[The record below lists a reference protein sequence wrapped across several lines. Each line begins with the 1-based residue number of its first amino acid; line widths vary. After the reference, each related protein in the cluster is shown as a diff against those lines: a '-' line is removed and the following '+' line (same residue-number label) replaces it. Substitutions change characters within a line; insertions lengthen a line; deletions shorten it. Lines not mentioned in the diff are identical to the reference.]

1 MCLRVEAIN
10 MLNFLLTN
18 LLQRL
23 FLEQKIV
30 KEQKMTSIVENYMRK
45 I

>member
-18 LLQRL
+18 LLQIL
-23 FLEQKIV
+23 FLEQKII
-30 KEQKMTSIVENYMRK
+30 KEQKMTSIVENYMHK